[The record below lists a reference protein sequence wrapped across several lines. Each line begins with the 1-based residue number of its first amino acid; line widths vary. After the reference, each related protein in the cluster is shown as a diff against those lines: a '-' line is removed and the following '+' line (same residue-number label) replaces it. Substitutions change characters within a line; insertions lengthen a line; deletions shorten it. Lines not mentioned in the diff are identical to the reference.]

1 MSCFANCI
9 GRKKNKVYWA
19 NLNNSNGKK
28 TWIDANG
35 TQIFTLSQLCCVC
48 VCVCGGGG
56 GGGGGRGLMVSAGAP
71 SGGGVGVGCVRRLRW
86 LVWEGELGRER
97 RAVRGGFGG

>member
-56 GGGGGRGLMVSAGAP
+56 GGGSRVDGFCGRPIRWRGRCGLREAAAV
-71 SGGGVGVGCVRRLRW
+71 VGVG
-86 LVWEGELGRER
+86 
-97 RAVRGGFGG
+97 GGIRSGKAGG